1 VTLTADVPLL
11 YSGVES
17 ELSRELL
24 ALLDRD
30 PEHVAAHLRAWM
42 AEEAA

>member
-11 YSGVES
+11 YSGVDS

-30 PEHVAAHLRAWM
+30 PEHVAAHLRASM